1 MQLHPQDHSG
11 SLTPSRRA
19 AGTRRPNPAS
29 LHDPLEITAPLETA
43 QQFLEW
49 FSGVEASME
58 SEQEEVFRRYEAEL
72 DAYIDSCEEAAEM
85 LEDGRGLIKEMEAN
99 YRFVEENSRALQ
111 SACETMLDEQ
121 KHLLE
126 VTEAIDARL
135 EYFRELDAATRA
147 LSQPGDTVVL
157 EDGFLSMLERLNVC
171 LGFMRAN
178 VSCGRSDSRL
188 APMG

>member
-1 MQLHPQDHSG
+1 
-11 SLTPSRRA
+11 
-19 AGTRRPNPAS
+19 
-29 LHDPLEITAPLETA
+29 
-43 QQFLEW
+43 
-49 FSGVEASME
+49 ME

>member
-1 MQLHPQDHSG
+1 
-11 SLTPSRRA
+11 
-19 AGTRRPNPAS
+19 
-29 LHDPLEITAPLETA
+29 
-43 QQFLEW
+43 
-49 FSGVEASME
+49 ME

-72 DAYIDSCEEAAEM
+72 DAYIDSCDEAAEM

-157 EDGFLSMLERLNVC
+157 EDGFLSMLDRLNVC

-178 VSCGRSDSRL
+178 VSYEDEGRGSCP
-188 APMG
+188 AAMC